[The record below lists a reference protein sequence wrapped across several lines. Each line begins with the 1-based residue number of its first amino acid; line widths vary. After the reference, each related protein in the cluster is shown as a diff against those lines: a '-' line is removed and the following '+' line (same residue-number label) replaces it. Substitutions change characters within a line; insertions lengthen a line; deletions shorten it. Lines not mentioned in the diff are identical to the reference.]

1 MASRVNFKTI
11 LAKYQNVNKGNVRL
25 TQSTLFLSKPINPT
39 TTVYNFDVLE
49 SQTQTLLGDEIRLN
63 LNDEYTIT
71 QIGFYLQAKILVGRE
86 LQDTGA
92 RVLLT
97 DTLIGNDI
105 IQAVKLQP
113 FYDGAFQI
121 AVNNI
126 IYLDKYDTKK
136 SNITPITQ
144 ANVGGGVAAAG
155 GYTASFESDDFSRHG
170 LFPTEPMVVL
180 SGAKKNN
187 LQLTLPR
194 AIDVANFAC
203 SDGQGIPYTLQ
214 VDRVVVKFLGLN
226 AQNGASF
233 QK

>member
-11 LAKYQNVNKGNVRL
+11 LAKYQNINKGNVRL

-49 SQTQTLLGDEIRLN
+49 SQTQTLQGDEIRLN
-63 LNDEYTIT
+63 LNDEFSIT
-71 QIGFYLQAKILVGRE
+71 QIGFYLQAKVISRE
-86 LQDTGA
+86 GGDTGA

-97 DTLIGNDI
+97 HSLFQNNFVE
-105 IQAVKLQP
+105 AAKLQP

-136 SNITPITQ
+136 SNIVPITQ
-144 ANVGGGVAAAG
+144 TNNGGGVVAAG
-155 GYTASFESDDFSRHG
+155 GYSATFDSDDFSKHG
-170 LFPTEPMVVL
+170 LYPTEPIIVL

-194 AIDVANFAC
+194 SIDVATIQC
-203 SDGQGIPYTLQ
+203 SDNNGAVYSLQ
-214 VDRVVVKFLGLN
+214 VDRVVCKLLGLN

>member
-1 MASRVNFKTI
+1 MTSRVNFKTI
-11 LAKYQNVNKGNVRL
+11 LAKYQNINKGNVRL
-25 TQSTLFLSKPINPT
+25 TQSTLFLSKPISPT

-71 QIGFYLQAKILVGRE
+71 QIGFYLQAKVLDARLV
-86 LQDTGA
+86 DTGA

-97 DTLIGNDI
+97 NSQFQVNAAESSKI
-105 IQAVKLQP
+105 QP

-136 SNITPITQ
+136 SNYTPIAQ
-144 ANVGGGVAAAG
+144 NNVGGGVASAG
-155 GYTASFESDDFSRHG
+155 GFTATSDSVDFSKNG
-170 LFPTEPMVVL
+170 LYFCEPMVVL
-180 SGAKKNN
+180 SGAKKNT

-194 AIDVANFAC
+194 AIDVATFTMNGG
-203 SDGQGIPYTLQ
+203 DGIQYSFQ

>member
-1 MASRVNFKTI
+1 MTSRVNFKTI
-11 LAKYQNVNKGNVRL
+11 LAKYQNINKGNVRL

-49 SQTQTLLGDEIRLN
+49 SQTQTLQGDEIRLN

-71 QIGFYLQAKILVGRE
+71 QIGFYLQASVFVRGV
-86 LQDTGA
+86 DTGSK
-92 RVLLT
+92 VLLT
-97 DTLIGNDI
+97 HSQFENNALE
-105 IQAVKLQP
+105 ASKVQP

-126 IYLDKYDTKK
+126 VYLDKYDTKK
-136 SNITPITQ
+136 SNYIPITQ
-144 ANVGGGVAAAG
+144 NNLGGGVAAAG
-155 GYTASFESDDFSRHG
+155 GYSATSDSVDFTKNG
-170 LFPTEPMVVL
+170 LYFCEPMVVL
-180 SGAKKNN
+180 SGAKKNT

-194 AIDVANFAC
+194 AIDVATILMNSNDAT
-203 SDGQGIPYTLQ
+203 PYSF
-214 VDRVVVKFLGLN
+214 VIDRVVVKFLGLN

>member
-71 QIGFYLQAKILVGRE
+71 QIGFYLQARVLDSRGG
-86 LQDTGA
+86 DTGA
-92 RVLLT
+92 KVLLT
-97 DTLIGNDI
+97 NSQFQLNS
-105 IQAVKLQP
+105 AEAAKLQP

-144 ANVGGGVAAAG
+144 NNKGGGPG
-155 GYTASFESDDFSRHG
+155 IGYYTGTSDSDDFSRHG
-170 LFPTEPMVVL
+170 LYPTEPMVVL
-180 SGAKKNN
+180 SGAKKNT
-187 LQLTLPR
+187 LQLTIPR
-194 AIDVANFAC
+194 AIDVATFVLTDNADQAY
-203 SDGQGIPYTLQ
+203 SYV

>member
-71 QIGFYLQAKILVGRE
+71 QIGFYLQARVLDSR
-86 LQDTGA
+86 LFDTGA
-92 RVLLT
+92 KVLLT
-97 DTLIGNDI
+97 NSQFQLNHSEAAKI
-105 IQAVKLQP
+105 QP

-144 ANVGGGVAAAG
+144 NNAGGGGGAG
-155 GYTASFESDDFSRHG
+155 YFTATSDSDDFSRHG
-170 LFPTEPMVVL
+170 LYPTEPMVVL
-180 SGAKKNN
+180 SGAKKNT

-194 AIDVANFAC
+194 AIDIATFALTDNANQAY
-203 SDGQGIPYTLQ
+203 SLV
-214 VDRVVVKFLGLN
+214 VDRVCVKFLGLN